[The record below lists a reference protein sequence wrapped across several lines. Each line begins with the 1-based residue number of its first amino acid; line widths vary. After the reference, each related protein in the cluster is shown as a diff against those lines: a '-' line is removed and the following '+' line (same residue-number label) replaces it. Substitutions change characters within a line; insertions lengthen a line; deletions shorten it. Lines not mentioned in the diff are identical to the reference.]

1 MSTNLVSFSFEEN
14 NVRTVV
20 VDDTPYW
27 VGKDVCLVL
36 GYADTINAIK
46 LHCKGVAKYHPIVD
60 TLGRPQ
66 EARIISEPD
75 LLRLIIGSRLPAA
88 EKFERWVF
96 EEVLPT
102 IRKTGSYGVSP
113 DLEARLE
120 IAEAKLQIFEEHC
133 PAKFYDLDEVA
144 ALMHFYV
151 KPPFGRNHLKRW
163 LIDRKIL
170 CTQAFKNDKPIQ
182 SYIDRGWFVAVI
194 HEWFRRGKKHSE
206 NRFYMT
212 PRGVMGVIDMA
223 IREKLLTLPAPK
235 QACLPG
241 LYRGA

>member
-1 MSTNLVSFSFEEN
+1 MCRYSNSPIAHE
-14 NVRTVV
+14 V
-20 VDDTPYW
+20 VDFVW
-27 VGKDVCLVL
+27 
-36 GYADTINAIK
+36 
-46 LHCKGVAKYHPIVD
+46 
-60 TLGRPQ
+60 
-66 EARIISEPD
+66 D
-75 LLRLIIGSRLPAA
+75 LTD
-88 EKFERWVF
+88 K
-96 EEVLPT
+96 
-102 IRKTGSYGVSP
+102 IRKGEHPLDSP

-133 PAKFYDLDEVA
+133 PAKFYDFDEVA